1 MPNAR
6 KCAGLCALTALAAV
20 AGCHDILTVENPQAI
35 TDKGADNA
43 LLLPAVAAG
52 AEGDFHVTLDLLSIF
67 TGLLADE
74 FWHVGSWV
82 EWEDVSQGR
91 IRANWQQNASFANTY
106 NDAENGLLRA
116 RGAAELA
123 AQRFER
129 VMGDTAHT
137 SPLFITAE
145 LARAWTDLY
154 LAMAVCQ
161 LPPGA
166 GAAMVSDTAMFK
178 QAADSLQRIIS
189 LIQAAHYTSAADRL
203 ARLDQAHAGAAR
215 ANLMAGNHDAAL
227 QHAQAVRPGFQYD
240 AVFSSNSGFQNNA
253 MSVQGNANYNRSYTI
268 RSLWY
273 PMIDTVAGQ
282 LRDPSSGQLDPRVQL
297 GHDNNNARGYD
308 KGVDGVH
315 KFFSIMKYS
324 SYASPIT
331 ISKSAEMSL
340 IVAEVHWRR
349 GDFPAAL
356 AAMNVNRAAA
366 GLPPFTLPR
375 SGDVSTQVRDMLLQE
390 RFAELFGTASR
401 LNDLYRFNLVGE
413 RLGPGRATK
422 LPLSRTEQLGNP
434 NIGEGAETCPRI
446 S

>member
-1 MPNAR
+1 MSHAR
-6 KCAGLCALTALAAV
+6 KYAGLCALATCVAV
-20 AGCHDILTVENPQAI
+20 AGCHDILSVKNPQAI
-35 TDKGADNA
+35 TDEGADNP

-52 AEGDFHVTLDLLSIF
+52 TEGDFHVTLDLLAIF
-67 TGLLADE
+67 SGLLSDE

-91 IRANWQQNASFANTY
+91 IRANWQQNATFSNTY

-123 AQRFER
+123 AARFER
-129 VMGDTAHT
+129 IMGDTART

-154 LAMAVCQ
+154 LAMTVCQ
-161 LPPGA
+161 IPPGS
-166 GAAMVSDTAMFK
+166 GAAMVSDTALFR
-178 QAADSLQRIIS
+178 QAADSFQKVIP
-189 LIQAAHYTSAADRL
+189 LIQAAHYATTADRL

-227 QHAQAVRPGFQYD
+227 QHAQAVRAGFAYD

-268 RSLWY
+268 RGTWY

-282 LRDPSSGQLDPRVQL
+282 LRDPYSGQLDPRVQL

-331 ISKSAEMSL
+331 ISKSAEMNL
-340 IVAEVHWRR
+340 IVAEVYWRR
-349 GDFPAAL
+349 GDLPAAL
-356 AAMNVNRAAA
+356 AAMNVNRAAV

-375 SGDVSTQVRDMLLQE
+375 SGDVPTQVRDMLLQE
-390 RFAELFGTASR
+390 RFAELFGTATR
-401 LNDLYRFNLVGE
+401 LNDLYRFNLVRE

-422 LPLSRTEQLGNP
+422 LPLTRTEQLGNP
-434 NIGEGAETCPRI
+434 KIGEGAETCPNI